1 MVFPFKPPFSY
12 GFPQECSDVHALG
25 PRLISGLEPAPARQ
39 ATARKWRTETGRLG
53 FYWDFIGIL
62 LRFYWDFIGIL

>member
-1 MVFPFKPPFSY
+1 MCTPL
-12 GFPQECSDVHALG
+12 D

-39 ATARKWRTETGRLG
+39 AMARKWRTETGRLG

-62 LRFYWDFIGIL
+62 LRFYCDFIGIL